1 MCEPLNLQS
10 TNKLGILLKFAEFP
24 VSEPISGLWVKFQTW
39 RKVCKFYTKM
49 KLLASTFRNAGLTVI
64 RSNPRWVTGGKPRP
78 TRFCKFWST
87 YNLGRSKRLEECW
100 STYPL
105 ASLEANSFEKLADFA
120 RENFFAIFVLGWPQM
135 TLTPDFL
142 IICILCVKFELRPK
156 MTQKL

>member
-1 MCEPLNLQS
+1 
-10 TNKLGILLKFAEFP
+10 
-24 VSEPISGLWVKFQTW
+24 
-39 RKVCKFYTKM
+39 M
-49 KLLASTFRNAGLTVI
+49 KPLASTFRNAGLTVI

-105 ASLEANSFEKLADFA
+105 ASLEANSFEKLANFA
-120 RENFFAIFVLGWPQM
+120 RENFFAIFELGWPQM

-156 MTQKL
+156 MTQKFTKFQTSTSCILRATPSASTPLLWKKVFFTRSE